1 MNGLRVFESKDFGSV
16 RVMSKKNEPWF
27 VAIDVCKALGIQPTA
42 IRRLDADEK
51 ITQRLTQGES
61 NRTSDTTV
69 INEPGLYS
77 LVLGSRKPEA
87 KAFKRWITH
96 DVIPAIRKTG
106 GYIAGEET
114 MSDDELLSRAL
125 QVAAMKLK
133 QREEVILELQLEN
146 ASLSYANHQLQAKA
160 NYFDAAMD
168 SKLLTGI
175 RETAKLFGIK
185 QNQLVQF
192 LLSTKYAYRNG
203 RGQLLPYENK
213 NRGYFAVKEVQNQ
226 QTGWFIIMFMFTPK
240 GRAYFHRILYK
251 YNSDQLLL
259 QPPV

>member
-1 MNGLRVFESKDFGSV
+1 MNGLRVFESNDFGSV

-27 VAIDVCKALGIQPTA
+27 VANDVCRALGISQPRVA
-42 IRRLDADEK
+42 LMRLDDDEK
-51 ITQRLTQGES
+51 GVGLTNTLGGPQEL
-61 NRTSDTTV
+61 NIV
-69 INEPGLYS
+69 NEPGLYS

-106 GYIAGEET
+106 GYIAGEEA

-240 GRAYFHRILYK
+240 GRAYFHRILFK
-251 YNSDQLLL
+251 SNSDQLLL